1 MEFVNSTGV
10 MDEFAKLP
18 QSKVAKTRSIM
29 GMCETIGDNTS
40 LAVVKRGLKVAENE
54 VLFYKYGL
62 LLRTHQKAM
71 EAFLIRQRAE
81 QVRRSE
87 VDSQGRLGRWS

>member
-1 MEFVNSTGV
+1 MVTVVDDDYPLEKPKAVGPAPIQRRPAPLVS
-10 MDEFAKLP
+10 
-18 QSKVAKTRSIM
+18 
-29 GMCETIGDNTS
+29 ETIGDNTS

-71 EAFLIRQRAE
+71 EASLIRQRAE
-81 QVRRSE
+81 EVRRSE